1 MEMRSQQKDHLGN
14 SRPNYSM
21 LSNPIYR
28 TTTLVNIPYFTVRY
42 HRTHIVGKVVFP
54 FQVLYFS
61 ILPKGSRLYLS
72 GMANSPSVKSKMST
86 AHVASTGEWASAL
99 CRLAAL
105 LLPATGELADTTGAG
120 RQFVLWCWRK
130 CDARSNER
138 TSIFPSQLAH
148 STNSWTSA
156 NRDVEYGIVCLFTS

>member
-1 MEMRSQQKDHLGN
+1 MR
-14 SRPNYSM
+14 Y
-21 LSNPIYR
+21 
-28 TTTLVNIPYFTVRY
+28 
-42 HRTHIVGKVVFP
+42 RTHIVRKMC

-61 ILPKGSRLYLS
+61 IFPKGSRLYLS
-72 GMANSPSVKSKMST
+72 GMANSPSVKSKIST
-86 AHVASTGEWASAL
+86 ATGDAASTGEWASAL

-105 LLPATGELADTTGAG
+105 LLPATGELADTFGAG
-120 RQFVLWCWRK
+120 RQLLLWCWRK

-156 NRDVEYGIVCLFTS
+156 EKRRGIWNSLSQCCGSMTFWCGSGSADPCLWLMNPYPDPSI